1 MERLSEIQARIK
13 TLRELADV
21 VGAMRSLAA
30 VRVQQAHA
38 ALPAILKYTA
48 VVAAALADAFALG
61 TRAAEPS
68 SAAGTATGSVAIVFS
83 SEQGFVGAF
92 NEHVLERAAT
102 ELPEPGDRLL
112 VVGARGAALA
122 AERRLAVAWTVP
134 MVTHGGG
141 VVGVA
146 RGFAKEVYR
155 RADLRQ
161 LRRVTLVHARSSGGA
176 ASEVVVSTLLPFD
189 PTPYLAAGAE
199 AGPPPVI
206 NLPPRELI
214 DRLVDELL
222 LAELMRAAMESF
234 ASENGARLSTMEA
247 AHTNIDKKLE
257 DLSQDE
263 RRRRQDEI
271 TTELLDIVTGAEA
284 VAGEPQERPPIRIGA
299 PPDPTTG
306 VESRGSSS
314 SKGGCS

>member
-13 TLRELADV
+13 TLRELADI

-48 VVAAALADAFALG
+48 VVAAALADAFALV
-61 TRAAEPS
+61 TRAAEPPGAAEPS
-68 SAAGTATGSVAIVFS
+68 SAADMGTGSVAIVFS

-92 NEHVLERAAT
+92 NEHVFERAALQ
-102 ELPEPGDRLL
+102 ESGDRLL
-112 VVGARGAALA
+112 VAGGRGAALA
-122 AERRLAVAWTVP
+122 RERHLAVAWTVP
-134 MVTHGGG
+134 MATRGGA

-146 RGFAKEVYR
+146 RGIAREVYR
-155 RADLRQ
+155 RAARGE
-161 LRRVTLVHARSSGGA
+161 LRRVTVVYARSLGGA
-176 ASEVVVSTLLPFD
+176 ATEVVVSRLLPFD
-189 PTPYLAAGAE
+189 PTPYLAAPAE
-199 AGPPPVI
+199 AGPAPRT

-234 ASENGARLSTMEA
+234 ASENRARLSTMEA
-247 AHTNIDKKLE
+247 AHTSIDRKLDE
-257 DLSQDE
+257 LSREE
-263 RRRRQDEI
+263 RRRRQDDI

-284 VAGEPQERPPIRIGA
+284 VAGER
-299 PPDPTTG
+299 
-306 VESRGSSS
+306 
-314 SKGGCS
+314 

>member
-13 TLRELADV
+13 NLRELADV

-48 VVAAALADAFALG
+48 VVEAALADAFALG

-68 SAAGTATGSVAIVFS
+68 GTSAAATGSVAILFS

-92 NEHVLERAAT
+92 NEHVLERAAA

-112 VVGARGAALA
+112 VVGAR
-122 AERRLAVAWTVP
+122 VAWTAP

-141 VVGVA
+141 VVDLA
-146 RGFAKEVYR
+146 RRIAKEVYR
-155 RADLRQ
+155 RATLGE
-161 LRRVTLVHARSSGGA
+161 LRRVTLVHARGSGGS
-176 ASEVVVSTLLPFD
+176 ASEVVVTPLLPFD
-189 PTPYLAAGAE
+189 PTPYLAAGA
-199 AGPPPVI
+199 ASGPPPLT

-234 ASENGARLSTMEA
+234 AGENGARLSTMEA
-247 AHTNIDKKLE
+247 AHTSIDEKLE
-257 DLSQDE
+257 DLSRDE

-284 VAGEPQERPPIRIGA
+284 VAGEQ
-299 PPDPTTG
+299 
-306 VESRGSSS
+306 
-314 SKGGCS
+314 